1 MHALAFSYVLTD
13 LHDSAHRPG
22 QDATGA
28 DSAALGADGRARADR
43 RERDRFGDE
52 MLRQEQSGRDPFKVP
67 ARRAVPSGEVRIAK
81 AIRPQS
87 GPGFAE
93 VRRDVALG
101 PAMRTST
108 IAATKHTLRDRHAGR
123 EQQAPAIRRG
133 ELFHLPLGLIIR
145 SQAPPNIEAKDASG
159 ECRSLSQMPH
169 ISTSIDNA
177 ICCWNRKE
185 THVSKTIR
193 RAGASSR
200 CRHILAHSN
209 HSHLRLLGTSDTE
222 RPRG

>member
-1 MHALAFSYVLTD
+1 MMHTLSFSYVLTD

-108 IAATKHTLRDRHAGR
+108 IATTNT
-123 EQQAPAIRRG
+123 PCAIAM
-133 ELFHLPLGLIIR
+133 L
-145 SQAPPNIEAKDASG
+145 AANK
-159 ECRSLSQMPH
+159 
-169 ISTSIDNA
+169 
-177 ICCWNRKE
+177 
-185 THVSKTIR
+185 R
-193 RAGASSR
+193 RAPSGWASCSK
-200 CRHILAHSN
+200 
-209 HSHLRLLGTSDTE
+209 
-222 RPRG
+222 PRWT